1 MLYEHM
7 FMEMNPGAT
16 SSDPWRVGLEMNVP
30 IWRRKYLA
38 MEREARQENLA
49 ARLGV
54 EDATREYDAMLV
66 DLLAQAQ
73 AAEQTATLY
82 RDTILPQARQALEVD
97 QRAYG
102 QGTVTFERVI
112 GDARNLLT
120 AEIAYYRAVVDRA
133 IAAARLKQAVGGQ
146 LPAGVQELRV
156 PELLPAPHP
165 N

>member
-1 MLYEHM
+1 
-7 FMEMNPGAT
+7 
-16 SSDPWRVGLEMNVP
+16 MNVP